1 LRLSGQHLTDK
12 QTDRHVSKHDHVR
25 HHSTVNAFRGIVTRW
40 LRLQWEALGNVLN
53 VRPSVRLLSFSN
65 VNEVIRAHATSDF
78 PGDCIQSD
86 RGQHRFR
93 PFCTRT
99 DKLGL
104 NSTSSAYVG
113 LRVSPSQYLRHTPVF
128 PGVDFFAIT
137 EQRDR
142 LTDGR
147 TSDRYIT
154 LSANTRRDVRNIVAF
169 HVG

>member
-65 VNEVIRAHATSDF
+65 VNEVIMAHATSDF

-93 PFCTRT
+93 PLCTRT
-99 DKLGL
+99 DKLGR

-113 LRVSPSQYLRHTPVF
+113 LWFSPSQYSRHAPVF
-128 PGVDFFAIT
+128 PGVDFSAIT
-137 EQRDR
+137 KQTDLQMDGHQTDTLR
-142 LTDGR
+142 LALTPDAMFV
-147 TSDRYIT
+147 I
-154 LSANTRRDVRNIVAF
+154 L
-169 HVG
+169 

>member
-1 LRLSGQHLTDK
+1 MLFLRLSGQHLTDK

-25 HHSTVNAFRGIVTRW
+25 HHSTVDAFRGIVTRW

-53 VRPSVRLLSFSN
+53 VRPSVRLLSFSS
-65 VNEVIRAHATSDF
+65 VNEVIMAHATSDF

-104 NSTSSAYVG
+104 NSASSAYVG
-113 LRVSPSQYLRHTPVF
+113 LWFSPSQYSRHAPVF
-128 PGVDFFAIT
+128 PGVDFSAIT
-137 EQRDR
+137 KQTDLQMDGHQTDTLR
-142 LTDGR
+142 LAL
-147 TSDRYIT
+147 T
-154 LSANTRRDVRNIVAF
+154 LDAMFVIL
-169 HVG
+169 